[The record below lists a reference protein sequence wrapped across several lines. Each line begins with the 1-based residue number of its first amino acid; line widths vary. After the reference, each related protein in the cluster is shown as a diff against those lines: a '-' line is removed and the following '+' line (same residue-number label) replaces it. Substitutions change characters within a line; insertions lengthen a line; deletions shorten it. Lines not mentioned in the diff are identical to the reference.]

1 MNLTREVFGKGCP
14 VSLFTL
20 GTMRALDSPESMYLV
35 LKEACLAG
43 INHIETAPAYGHA
56 QKYLGQ
62 ALKKLKIEGVEPK
75 NGWIITSKVLPGI
88 DLVEGK
94 RQLSETLESLELIHI
109 NNLAVHGLNLY
120 KHLTWAL
127 TGDGEKLFHWA
138 QSQGLITQIGFT
150 SHGSFS
156 LIEDAIK
163 SNQFNFCSLHL
174 HLLDQER
181 LPLAKL
187 ALRKGMGVIAI
198 SPADKGGHLHSPSE
212 TLIQHCSPIAPLE
225 LAYRFLLAEGISSLT
240 VGASKREDLALSKK
254 LIHANGPLTHK
265 EQSAINRLYEEGKR
279 ELGDTFCGQCRKC
292 LPCPEQVPIPEILRL
307 RNLYIGHDLKSFSK
321 ERYNLIGKAGHWW
334 ERFDASACSN
344 CGDCLPRCPYHLKI
358 PTLLKE
364 THDLLIDT
372 PKRRLWG

>member
-1 MNLTREVFGKGCP
+1 MNLTRRTFGEGGQ

-20 GTMRALDSPESMYLV
+20 GTMRALDSQESMYCV

-43 INHIETAPAYGHA
+43 INHIETAPSYGNA
-56 QKYLGQ
+56 QSYLGQ
-62 ALKKLKIEGVEPK
+62 ALKQLRYEGIEPED
-75 NGWIITSKVLPGI
+75 GWIITSKILPGI
-88 DLVEGK
+88 NLVEGK
-94 RQLSETLESLELIHI
+94 KQLKDTLKSLGLKRLS
-109 NNLAVHGLNLY
+109 NLAIHGLNLY
-120 KHLTWAL
+120 EHLTWAL
-127 TGDGEKLFHWA
+127 KGDGKKLLHWA
-138 QSQGLITQIGFT
+138 QAQNLITQFGFT
-150 SHGSFS
+150 SHGSFP

-187 ALRKGMGVIAI
+187 ALSQGMGVMAI

-212 TLIQHCSPIAPLE
+212 TLIKHCFPIAPLE

-240 VGASKREDLALSKK
+240 VGANKTEDLALSKK
-254 LIHANGPLTHK
+254 LINAYGPLTNT
-265 EQSAINRLYEEGKR
+265 ELSAIKRLYSEGKR
-279 ELGDTFCGQCRKC
+279 RLGDTYCGQCRKC
-292 LPCPEQVPIPEILRL
+292 LPCPQGVPIPEILRL
-307 RNLYIGHDLKSFSK
+307 RNLSIGHDLQSFSK

-334 ERFDASACSN
+334 EQLDASACSD

-358 PTLLKE
+358 PELLEE
-364 THDLLIDT
+364 THRQLVDN